1 MFGEL
6 ISDLIS
12 DLISAL
18 ITGCYRKGEGWVV
31 DIAFA
36 LDETMSN

>member
-1 MFGEL
+1 MFGK
-6 ISDLIS
+6 
-12 DLISAL
+12 LISAL

>member
-12 DLISAL
+12 EL